1 MRDIAALRGASRRRG
16 GVKRALAIR
25 HVAFED
31 LGNFAGAL
39 ADRGYGVAYAD
50 AGLDDLGALDPLG
63 PELLV
68 ILGGPIGAYEEES
81 YPFILDELRLLENRL
96 AADLPTLGVCLGSQL
111 MARALGARV
120 YAGGRR
126 EIGWAPLVLTEAGR
140 RCSIRFLAPEETP
153 VLHWHGDTFDLP
165 RGAVRL
171 ASTSAYENQAF
182 AWGRRAL
189 ALQFHAE
196 ATAGGLERWFI
207 GHACEIGTTP
217 GVTVAGLRR
226 DTARFTPALERQ
238 GRRFFE
244 AWLDEVAGS
253 APGRPEGS

>member
-1 MRDIAALRGASRRRG
+1 MRDIAALRGACRRRG
-16 GVKRALAIR
+16 GVKGALAIR

-81 YPFILDELRLLENRL
+81 YPFIRDELRLLENRL

-140 RCSIRFLAPEETP
+140 RSSIRFLAPEETP

-165 RGAVRL
+165 GGAVRL

-207 GHACEIGTTP
+207 GHACEIGATP